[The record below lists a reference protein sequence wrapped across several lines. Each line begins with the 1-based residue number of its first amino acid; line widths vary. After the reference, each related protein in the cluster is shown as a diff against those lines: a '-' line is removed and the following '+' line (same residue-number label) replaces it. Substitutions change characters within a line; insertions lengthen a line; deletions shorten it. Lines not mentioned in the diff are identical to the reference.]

1 MKLTILNYLIIVI
14 VKEKIKNKLNK
25 KIEYNIYIIYINT
38 ILYILYHGIS
48 TK

>member
-38 ILYILYHGIS
+38 ILYILYHVIS